1 MTVQRQTNLNN
12 EQLSIV
18 TSDPKMYYHAL
29 KEMNAA
35 FLLESVFVMYRR
47 QMLGCMTNPTFSML
61 AVVTTALEEALLRST
76 MVQRDNFFR
85 WFQGLP
91 ELEGLQ
97 LEHMVRFAFHDET
110 RAKMTEIETQHE
122 PSHPSLSFV
131 NITPKLDSNASGQLA
146 LPRACTSS
154 LSPSSPL
161 ASCISYFDRIA
172 LFSALAMALTQVMR
186 Q

>member
-29 KEMNAA
+29 AEMNAV
-35 FLLESVFVMYRR
+35 FLLEFVFVMYRR
-47 QMLGCMTNPTFSML
+47 QMLGCMTNPTFSIL

-110 RAKMTEIETQHE
+110 RAKVKEIETQHE
-122 PSHPSLSFV
+122 RAHPSLSFV
-131 NITPKLDSNASGQLA
+131 YITHKLDSNVSGQLA
-146 LPRACTSS
+146 LP
-154 LSPSSPL
+154 
-161 ASCISYFDRIA
+161 
-172 LFSALAMALTQVMR
+172 
-186 Q
+186 